1 MDAKYGRR
9 VHNPFVVTEHC
20 VQTICVGAGGNLA
33 VSPAGRASN
42 ARMAIAITIV
52 VFLSVSG
59 AAVVFS
65 GTAQTAASGSSA
77 VTTSAS
83 AYEDNPL
90 CTSAPCAPMI
100 TGWVHTAA
108 GSTDVYDSSG
118 RPVPLVGVNVDGLD
132 FGTGNPSTAPD
143 PCGKGWGIAPTS
155 YANVAD
161 WGFNFVR
168 IPITWENIEPT
179 APTQA
184 ANGTWIHHWNTAFLK
199 ELDYVTAQFGKNHV
213 AVIYDFAQV
222 DVSAAFQDAPEK
234 TQGGECEGWG
244 NPTWL
249 YPSVTTPTTSQELAS
264 ATCSFFN
271 DESLVGTRAPPPIEA
286 MEAAE
291 SMLASRYASNSTVI
305 GIDMFNEPW
314 TNSSCGS
321 AAAFGNLLTGFYT
334 KMGDAIA
341 SANPHLLLVFEEP
354 PPGLM
359 PSSPV
364 ISVPPKVANSMY
376 SFHIYTSDWGTAE
389 PYVQAYLRNAESWGV
404 PVWMGE
410 FDAFEAGCTGVNC
423 RLDPSWQADT
433 EALLSYSNSHGINW
447 AYFSYYS
454 LGTPL
459 RTPVPH
465 SEILT
470 VLRGEIP
477 TAASIGVSCRP
488 SSVVVGSYTLCRASA
503 TGNKPTGKITWTA
516 SNAGKFTRS
525 ACVLSGGSCSVDYDP
540 YSGGMPTVIN
550 ASYSGDGQNP
560 PSDGSF
566 SLAVTMKASRTTI
579 SCKLASVPMGSP
591 TSCTAVVTGYEPTGT
606 VGWSQTGGTGGVSF
620 VSSTCALSKGRCSV
634 TFTGTAAGTVV
645 IQAVYGGDAGNAG
658 SSRTRSLTVT

>member
-1 MDAKYGRR
+1 
-9 VHNPFVVTEHC
+9 
-20 VQTICVGAGGNLA
+20 
-33 VSPAGRASN
+33 
-42 ARMAIAITIV
+42 MAIAVAIV

-59 AAVVFS
+59 AAIVFS
-65 GTAQTAASGSSA
+65 STTQTAASGPAA
-77 VTTSAS
+77 VTTTSVS
-83 AYEDNPL
+83 PYQDNPF
-90 CTSAPCAPMI
+90 CASAPCAPMI
-100 TGWVHTAA
+100 SGWVHTVP
-108 GSTDVYDSSG
+108 GSTGVYDNSG

-155 YANVAD
+155 FANVAA

-179 APTQA
+179 PPTLAP
-184 ANGTWIHHWNTAFLK
+184 NGTWIHHWDTAYLK

-249 YPSVTTPTTSQELAS
+249 YPGVTTPTTSQELAS

-271 DESLVGTRAPPPIEA
+271 DESLVGSRAPPPIEA

-314 TNSSCGS
+314 TDSSCGS
-321 AAAFGNLLTGFYT
+321 AGAFGNLLTSFYT
-334 KMGDAIA
+334 GMGKAIA
-341 SANPHLLLVFEEP
+341 SVNPHLLLVFEEP

-364 ISVPPKVANSMY
+364 ISVPPEIANSMY

-404 PVWMGE
+404 PAWMGE

-423 RLDPSWQADT
+423 KLDPNWQADT
-433 EALLSYSNSHGINW
+433 EALLSYSNSNGINW
-447 AYFSYYS
+447 SYFSYYS

-459 RTPVPH
+459 QTPVPH
-465 SEILT
+465 PEILA
-470 VLRGEIP
+470 VLRDEIP
-477 TAASIGVSCRP
+477 AAAPVDVSCRP
-488 SSVVVGSYTLCRASA
+488 SPVVVGSFTLCRASV
-503 TGNKPTGKITWTA
+503 TGNRPTGKITWTA
-516 SNAGKFTRS
+516 NNAGKFMRS
-525 ACVLSGGSCSVDYDP
+525 TCVLSDGSCSVDYVP
-540 YSGGMPTVIN
+540 FTAGMPTVIN
-550 ASYSGDGQNP
+550 ANYSGDGQNP
-560 PSDGSF
+560 PSEGSF
-566 SLAVTMKASRTTI
+566 SLTVTVKASRTTI
-579 SCKLASVPMGSP
+579 ICRLASPPIGLPM
-591 TSCTAVVTGYEPTGT
+591 TCTAVVTGYEPSGT
-606 VGWSQTGGTGGVSF
+606 VGWSQTGGTGRVSF
-620 VSSTCALSKGRCSV
+620 ASSACTLLNGRCSV
-634 TFTGTAAGTVV
+634 TLTGTATGTVV
-645 IQAVYGGDAGNAG
+645 VQAVYGGDADNTG
-658 SSRTRSLTVT
+658 SVKARSLTVT